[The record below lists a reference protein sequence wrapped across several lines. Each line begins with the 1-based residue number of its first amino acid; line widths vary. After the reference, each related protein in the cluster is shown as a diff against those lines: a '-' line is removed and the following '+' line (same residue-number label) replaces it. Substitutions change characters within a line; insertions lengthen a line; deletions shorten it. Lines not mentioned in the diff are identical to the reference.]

1 MGDFMKKKKKQTP
14 VLKSGEINSDLV
26 KEAYNDDAT
35 VIVYVNSVCS
45 CEYILHKEI
54 KKKKSMNLSCDT

>member
-1 MGDFMKKKKKQTP
+1 MGDFMKKKNP
-14 VLKSGEINSDLV
+14 CFEVGEINSDLV
-26 KEAYNDDAT
+26 KELYNDDAT

-54 KKKKSMNLSCDT
+54 

>member
-1 MGDFMKKKKKQTP
+1 MGDFMKNKNP
-14 VLKSGEINSDLV
+14 VLKSGKINSDLV
-26 KEAYNDDAT
+26 KEPYNDDAT

-54 KKKKSMNLSCDT
+54 